1 MQLVSL
7 HLYSPEIAT
16 HYIKALR
23 GEEPPEWSWWQDDL
37 KEIASREV
45 TEDEANRLTAGIAM
59 AMAEKLPSFY
69 YDSCSF
75 THWEA
80 MIDRG
85 IGMLMRPPARIFVDH
100 DHNPYLVDKMP
111 IRLEMQGGF
120 PMGGTWVPPHLIPKL
135 RDMLEQRLDLWA
147 KRLHEAEMDPY
158 PILTTLHMATETAS
172 KEGLGLIESMDVL
185 QPGSQVVE
193 TPDRKKMDPA
203 MRERIDAAIKED
215 KQSLIDKLF
224 RRGKPE

>member
-1 MQLVSL
+1 MQLISL

-16 HYIKALR
+16 HYINSLR
-23 GEEPPEWSWWQDDL
+23 GEEAPEWSWWQDDL
-37 KEIASREV
+37 KEFASREV
-45 TEDEANRLTAGIAM
+45 TEDEANRLTTGMALAM
-59 AMAEKLPSFY
+59 SEKLPSFY

-85 IGMLMRPPARIFVDH
+85 IGMLMRPPARVFVDH
-100 DHNPYLVDKMP
+100 GHNPYLIDKMP

-120 PMGGTWVPPHLIPKL
+120 PMGGSWVPPHLIPKL
-135 RDMLEQRLDLWA
+135 QEMVEQRFDLWA

-158 PILTTLHMATETAS
+158 PILATLHMAVEEAS
-172 KEGLGLIESMDVL
+172 KRGLGLMESMDVL

-193 TPDRKKMDPA
+193 TPGRKQMNPA
-203 MRERIDAAIKED
+203 MRERIDAAIKEE
-215 KQSLIDKLF
+215 KQSLMDKLF
-224 RRGKPE
+224 RRGKQE

>member
-16 HYIKALR
+16 KYINTLR
-23 GEEPPEWSWWQDDL
+23 GEESPEWNWWQDDL
-37 KEIASREV
+37 KEIFSRPMS
-45 TEDEANRLTAGIAM
+45 EDEANRVTSGIAL
-59 AMAEKLPSFY
+59 AMADQLPSY
-69 YDSCSF
+69 YYAFCGL

-85 IGMLMRPPARIFVDH
+85 VGMLMRPPARVFVDH
-100 DHNPYLVDKMP
+100 GYNPYLIDKMP

-120 PMGGTWVPPHLIPKL
+120 PMGGAWVPPHLIPKL
-135 RDMLEQRLDLWA
+135 QEMIEQRLDLWA

-158 PILTTLHMATETAS
+158 PILTTFHLAVEEAS
-172 KEGLGLIESMDVL
+172 KQGLGLIESMDVL
-185 QPGSQVVE
+185 QPGSQVIE

-203 MRERIDAAIKED
+203 LRERIDLALKED
-215 KQSLIDKLF
+215 KQSLMDKLL
-224 RRGKPE
+224 RRGKQD